1 MPSFSWEARSRTGEI
16 RKGTMTGN
24 NEEDIKKQLRSQ
36 NLIASKIKK
45 KGLNLSLDMQ
55 IGGSAVKSEDLVTF
69 TRQFA
74 TMVDAGLPMLQC
86 LDILSSQASNPA
98 FRKVLTDVKNSVEGG
113 QSLADSL
120 KKHPKVFDKLFTNMI
135 SAGETGGVLDTILN
149 RLATYIE
156 KNSKLVKQFKGAMVY
171 PAAIVIVSTIITLVL
186 LIYVIP
192 MFESMFAEMGATLPA
207 LTQTVVNA
215 SILVRTNI
223 GVVLGLGAFLGIG
236 GYFVMNNP
244 KTKILVDRFIL
255 YIPIFGDVIKKVA
268 IAKFTR
274 TFGTMLASGV
284 PILEALDIVAGTAGN
299 SVVEEGLLKVKE
311 KLSEGKTM
319 AQPLGEIPV
328 FPPMVV
334 QMISIGE
341 ATGSMDTM
349 LNKIA
354 DFYDDEVDN
363 VVTSLMSLLE
373 PMIMVGLA
381 VVLGGLVIA
390 MYLPVFEIAAS
401 GGAGG

>member
-1 MPSFSWEARSRTGEI
+1 MPSFSWEAKSRTGEI
-16 RKGTMTGN
+16 RKGTMTGQD
-24 NEEDIKKQLRSQ
+24 EADIKKQLRAQ

-45 KGLNLSLDMQ
+45 KGLSINFDMQ
-55 IGGSAVKSEDLVTF
+55 IGGSGVKSEDLVTF

-86 LDILSSQASNPA
+86 LDVLSTQASNPA

-192 MFESMFAEMGATLPA
+192 MFESMFGEMGATLPA
-207 LTQTVVNA
+207 LTQAVVNV
-215 SILVRTNI
+215 SVVVRTNM
-223 GVVLGLGAFLGIG
+223 GPVFGALAVLIIG
-236 GYFVMNNP
+236 GNIAVKNP
-244 KTKILVDRFIL
+244 KTKLIIDRAIL
-255 YIPIFGDVIKKVA
+255 YVPIFGDVIKKVA

-299 SVVEEGLLKVKE
+299 SVVESGLRRVRE

-319 AQPLGEIPV
+319 AQPLSEIPV

-363 VVTSLMSLLE
+363 VVTALMSLLE
-373 PMIMVGLA
+373 PVIMVGLA

-401 GGAGG
+401 GGGG

>member
-16 RKGTMTGN
+16 RKGTMTGK
-24 NEEDIKKQLRSQ
+24 NEADIKKQLRSQ

-55 IGGSAVKSEDLVTF
+55 IGGSGVKSEDLVTF

-171 PAAIVIVSTIITLVL
+171 PAAIVVVSTVITLVL

-207 LTQTVVNA
+207 MTQVVVNA
-215 SILVRTNI
+215 SILVRTNMGGI
-223 GVVLGLGAFLGIG
+223 FGVGAFFGIG
-236 GYFVMNNP
+236 GYFIMKNP
-244 KTKILVDRFIL
+244 KTKVLVDRGIL
-255 YIPIFGDVIKKVA
+255 YIPIFGDVIKKVS

-284 PILEALDIVAGTAGN
+284 PILEA
-299 SVVEEGLLKVKE
+299 
-311 KLSEGKTM
+311 
-319 AQPLGEIPV
+319 
-328 FPPMVV
+328 
-334 QMISIGE
+334 
-341 ATGSMDTM
+341 
-349 LNKIA
+349 
-354 DFYDDEVDN
+354 
-363 VVTSLMSLLE
+363 
-373 PMIMVGLA
+373 
-381 VVLGGLVIA
+381 
-390 MYLPVFEIAAS
+390 
-401 GGAGG
+401 

>member
-16 RKGTMTGN
+16 RKGTMTGK

-45 KGLNLSLDMQ
+45 KGLNLNLNMQ
-55 IGGSAVKSEDLVTF
+55 IGGSGVKSDDLVTF

-86 LDILSSQASNPA
+86 LDILSSQANNPA

-171 PAAIVIVSTIITLVL
+171 PAAIVIVSTVITLII

-207 LTQTVVNA
+207 LTQAVVNA
-215 SILVRTNI
+215 SILVRTNLI
-223 GVVLGLGAFLGIG
+223 GVFGGLAFFIVG
-236 GYFVMNNP
+236 GNLALRHP
-244 KTKILVDRFIL
+244 KTKIFLDRAIL
-255 YIPIFGDVIKKVA
+255 HVPIFGDVIKKVA
-268 IAKFTR
+268 IAKFSR

-299 SVVEEGLLKVKE
+299 SVVEAGLIRVKE

-319 AQPLGEIPV
+319 AQPLSEIPV

-363 VVTSLMSLLE
+363 VVTGLMSLLE
-373 PMIMVGLA
+373 PAIMVGLS
-381 VVLGGLVIA
+381 VVLGALVIA
-390 MYLPVFEIAAS
+390 MYLPVFEIAATGGS
-401 GGAGG
+401 G